1 MIVREQHRC
10 QISQSRTNWQ
20 TVLALQAA
28 EKRGRKSLVLRVLRF
43 SLVPLGGKNPQV
55 RGVVDRGHLKTLGC
69 QD

>member
-55 RGVVDRGHLKTLGC
+55 RGVLDRGHPQTSGY